1 MLDGLSLPHHEEK
14 RDAVA
19 VQQQNVRADAM
30 QANIVSFVFYW
41 NKIKISTTYVV
52 RLATLSI

>member
-19 VQQQNVRADAM
+19 VQQQNVSADAM
-30 QANIVSFVFYW
+30 QANIVSFMVPYQEW
-41 NKIKISTTYVV
+41 YLSTMYG
-52 RLATLSI
+52 